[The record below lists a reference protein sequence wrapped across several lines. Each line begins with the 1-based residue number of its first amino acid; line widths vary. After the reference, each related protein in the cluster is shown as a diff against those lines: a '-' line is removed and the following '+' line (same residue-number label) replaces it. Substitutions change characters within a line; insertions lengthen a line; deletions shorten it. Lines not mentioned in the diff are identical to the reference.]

1 MHCQSHAANRANVDE
16 TLQNPNQ
23 TETETEMAE
32 EEAGSDGTDDFF
44 RGAFIV
50 PAAAAPKASA
60 PACATETPAPA
71 AASTQ
76 RRPHDGRAA
85 NPSAA
90 KREREKKRPSS
101 RAHAAQG
108 RAAQRSG
115 GGRSCTDGLDQ
126 VNTLPAPAKSRRTSR
141 LFSGLQLRV

>member
-50 PAAAAPKASA
+50 PAATSKATATAKAPAAAAPKASA

-90 KREREKKRPSS
+90 KREREKK
-101 RAHAAQG
+101 
-108 RAAQRSG
+108 
-115 GGRSCTDGLDQ
+115 
-126 VNTLPAPAKSRRTSR
+126 
-141 LFSGLQLRV
+141 